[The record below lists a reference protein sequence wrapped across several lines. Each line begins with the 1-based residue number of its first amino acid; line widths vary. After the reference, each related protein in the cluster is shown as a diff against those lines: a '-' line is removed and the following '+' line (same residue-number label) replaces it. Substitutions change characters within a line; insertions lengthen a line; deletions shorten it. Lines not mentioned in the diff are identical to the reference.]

1 MLSEVT
7 TTTTTGAVSTAG
19 AVAAQA
25 VDEYVFEKLVA
36 LFEGRGSVML
46 VELAQHA
53 ALGDRFVLRLCEQLL
68 FHPPPSAGDFPGPR
82 ELFGGDGGSDEKRLL
97 LKYVHVLT
105 DSLQRRQSETER
117 RLAELERWRGGRQ
130 RSDAG
135 SGAGGRLGGGSGGAQ
150 GGRGLLLLPAWARH
164 PAVVAALL
172 VLTLGLPSDQPVGR
186 VLRAAPYL
194 ALLPAAAA
202 GGDGGGAKG
211 GTAGGSQR

>member
-7 TTTTTGAVSTAG
+7 TTTTTAAVSTAG

-97 LKYVHVLT
+97 LKYVHVRT

-117 RLAELERWRGGRQ
+117 RLAELERWREEGNAAALAAVPA
-130 RSDAG
+130 AG
-135 SGAGGRLGGGSGGAQ
+135 
-150 GGRGLLLLPAWARH
+150 WT
-164 PAVVAALL
+164 VAA
-172 VLTLGLPSDQPVGR
+172 VGP
-186 VLRAAPYL
+186 RAA
-194 ALLPAAAA
+194 
-202 GGDGGGAKG
+202 GACWR
-211 GTAGGSQR
+211 TA